1 MQVLDHQGD
10 RHLLAEPV
18 QHAKQQFEQPSLS
31 RLVGRP
37 ATGLWLA

>member
-10 RHLLAEPV
+10 RHLLAEPG